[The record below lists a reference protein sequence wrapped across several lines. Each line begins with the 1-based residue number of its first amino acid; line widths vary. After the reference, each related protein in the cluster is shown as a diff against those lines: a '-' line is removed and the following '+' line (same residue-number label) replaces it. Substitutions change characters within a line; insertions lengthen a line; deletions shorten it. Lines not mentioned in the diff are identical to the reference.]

1 MKNREISVPEY
12 IRGGDSYVA
21 MLGGKDVGVYI
32 IIFPSAARYAERLI
46 NEISNISQTNSKFNN
61 KFVAQ
66 ISTIDKLYVTADL
79 TDVSSEFV
87 SNLLR
92 EIGYDGTEE
101 LPYILKFKR
110 RESNFFTFTNDKS
123 DDALRVEATSASD
136 FFAFASETVKVK
148 TLMKPTENAE
158 ERPASA
164 STKASDALLSI
175 TKRWSPSVVIIS
187 GLAAVLLAAKKHTNS
202 DDNYELD
209 NLQQDAS
216 AVTTERSY
224 AYGDVSDITTVVN
237 VAPYDDFESSEEAGD
252 TPGATKIIQVT
263 PGGK

>member
-32 IIFPSAARYAERLI
+32 IIFPSDARYAEQLI
-46 NEISNISQTNSKFNN
+46 NEISSISQTNSKFNN

-110 RESNFFTFTNDKS
+110 KENNFFTITSNKS

-136 FFAFASETVKVK
+136 FFAFASETVNVK
-148 TLMKPTENAE
+148 NLTKPSGHAE

-164 STKASDALLSI
+164 SVKASEALLNI
-175 TKRWSPSVVIIS
+175 TKRWSPSAAIIS
-187 GLAAVLLAAKKHTNS
+187 GLAAVLLVAKKTTNN
-202 DDNYELD
+202 DDSYGLD
-209 NLQQDAS
+209 NLQQDMSSMA
-216 AVTTERSY
+216 TERSEV
-224 AYGDVSDITTVVN
+224 YGDVSDMTRIVN
-237 VAPYDDFESSEEAGD
+237 VAPSNDYESSEDASEMSG
-252 TPGATKIIQVT
+252 TTRVIQVT
-263 PGGK
+263 PGSK